1 MPFRRFVIWGV
12 ERLLEWHLAM
22 LCLLAVRFLLPV
34 HDESYVSLN
43 AFVAGVRETWRAGV
57 DDARFMTDAF
67 MNGDRLLY
75 GWKTYVATAYVIGV
89 HIYLQSLYLFTS
101 LLVRRVSDGRDTLF
115 SIAAFLVSFVIFCA
129 LNLPSHDAGSLR
141 LALCL
146 LIGGLVVVGLSAEF
160 GKALNE
166 KPVPPRNMASRSKS
180 SRSRPATAFSIGQ
193 PEVSAVPERDA
204 GYSVFRRKAL
214 YFRE

>member
-12 ERLLEWHLAM
+12 ERLVEWHLAM

-34 HDESYVSLN
+34 HDDSYVSLN
-43 AFVAGVRETWRAGV
+43 AFVAGVRETWRAGL

-101 LLVRRVSDGRDTLF
+101 MLARRISNGRDTQF

-129 LNLPSHDAGSLR
+129 LNLPSHDVGSLR

-146 LIGGLVVVGLSAEF
+146 LIGGLVVVSLSAEF
-160 GKALNE
+160 GKALNG

-180 SRSRPATAFSIGQ
+180 SQSRPATAFSAGLS
-193 PEVSAVPERDA
+193 EVAAVSERDA